1 MHNDRTAGYTGYHL
15 ISNLT
20 PLRPGTLLVMLCMAL
35 LIPSVLSAQT
45 QQRLKLFIDCNCDR
59 NYLVQ
64 EITYLD
70 HVRDQG
76 QANIQLFIFDIW
88 TGAGGRS
95 FTLDFTGR
103 DQFEGITQ
111 ELKFESN
118 PNMTNAEVREGLL
131 KTVNQ
136 GLLHYLVQSE
146 LAEHI
151 NFEVSL
157 PETEGNAAT
166 DPAEA
171 EDPWDYWIFEVSGNG
186 RLYKESTREE
196 FSVDLGVDIDRV
208 TDTWRVRID
217 GQVSHAENQFE
228 SDDEMLVSVRKWKF
242 LSGSI
247 VKSITDHWSTGVFSG
262 IRQSTFNNI
271 AQAYNFHPAVEYNI
285 FPYEEVLRREIT
297 FAYRIG
303 FQHQQYFERTI
314 FGQIEENLLNHALD
328 IQLRFRQPWGDIFT
342 TLQASS
348 FLHDMSK
355 NRVELDN
362 WVAVR
367 LYEGLALR
375 FSANFD
381 LVSDQINLPEGDTS
395 VEDILLQQRQIAT
408 DFAASTGLGLSYTFG
423 STLNNIVNTRL

>member
-1 MHNDRTAGYTGYHL
+1 MHNDRTVAMTRTFKIFGNGSL
-15 ISNLT
+15 KPNALWLT
-20 PLRPGTLLVMLCMAL
+20 LCLAFV
-35 LIPSVLSAQT
+35 IPSILPAQS
-45 QQRLKLFIDCNCDR
+45 QERLKLFIDCNCDR

-95 FTLDFTGR
+95 FTLNFQGQR
-103 DQFEGITQ
+103 QFEGLEQ

-118 PNMTNAEVREGLL
+118 PNMTNAEIRDGLL
-131 KTVNQ
+131 KVVNQ
-136 GLLHYLVQSE
+136 GLLYYLVNSDY
-146 LAEHI
+146 ASHI
-151 NFEVSL
+151 DFQVNLPEVSD
-157 PETEGNAAT
+157 TAVI
-166 DPAEA
+166 AEA
-171 EDPWDYWIFEVSGNG
+171 EEDPWDYWIFEVSGNG
-186 RLYKESTREE
+186 RFYKEATRED
-196 FSVDLGVDIDRV
+196 FSVDLGVDVDRV
-208 TDTWRVRID
+208 TEDWRVRID
-217 GQVSHAENQFE
+217 GRISHAENQFE
-228 SDDEMLVSVRKWKF
+228 SEDETLVSLRKWKF
-242 LSGSI
+242 LSGSV

-262 IRQSTFNNI
+262 VRQSTFNNI
-271 AQAYNFHPAVEYNI
+271 AQAYNFHPAVEYSI

-314 FGQIEENLLNHALD
+314 FGQIEENLLNHSLD

-355 NRVELDN
+355 NRVEFDN

-423 STLNNIVNTRL
+423 STLNNTVNTRL

>member
-1 MHNDRTAGYTGYHL
+1 MQDNRTAETTHIFKIFGRAYPKP
-15 ISNLT
+15 NF
-20 PLRPGTLLVMLCMAL
+20 LLAL
-35 LIPSVLSAQT
+35 LCLAFVIPSVLPGQSQD
-45 QQRLKLFIDCNCDR
+45 RLKLFIDCNCDR

-95 FTLDFTGR
+95 FTLNFKG
-103 DQFEGITQ
+103 QGAFEGLEQ

-118 PNMTNAEVREGLL
+118 PNMTNSEVRDGLL
-131 KTVNQ
+131 RTVNQ
-136 GLLHYLVQSE
+136 GLLHYLVNSE
-146 LAEHI
+146 LASHI
-151 NFEVSL
+151 DFQVNV
-157 PETEGNAAT
+157 PEGTGTAG
-166 DPAEA
+166 AE
-171 EDPWDYWIFEVSGNG
+171 ENKDPWNYWIFEVSGNG
-186 RLYKESTREE
+186 RLYKESSREE

-208 TDTWRVRID
+208 TDAWRVRID

-228 SDDEMLVSVRKWKF
+228 SDDEMLVSVRKWKV

-271 AQAYNFHPAVEYNI
+271 AQAYNFHPALEYNI

-303 FQHQQYFERTI
+303 FQHQQYFERTV
-314 FGQIEENLLNHALD
+314 FGQIEENLLNHSLD

-355 NRVELDN
+355 NRVEFDN
-362 WVAVR
+362 WIAVR

>member
-1 MHNDRTAGYTGYHL
+1 MHNDRTAGYTGYHP
-15 ISNLT
+15 ISTLT
-20 PLRPGTLLVMLCMAL
+20 PSKPGILLVMLSMAFA
-35 LIPSVLSAQT
+35 IPSVLLAQT
-45 QQRLKLFIDCNCDR
+45 QERLKLFIDCNCDR

-95 FTLDFTGR
+95 FTLNFKG
-103 DQFEGITQ
+103 QGAFEGLEQ

-118 PNMTNAEVREGLL
+118 PNMTNAEIRDGLL

-136 GLLHYLVQSE
+136 GLLYYLVNSDY
-146 LAEHI
+146 ASHI
-151 NFEVSL
+151 DFQVNL
-157 PETEGNAAT
+157 PEVGDTTSLE
-166 DPAEA
+166 EE
-171 EDPWDYWIFEVSGNG
+171 EDPWDYWIFEVAGNG
-186 RLYKESTREE
+186 SIYKEATRRD
-196 FSVDLGVDIDRV
+196 FRVDLGVDIDRV
-208 TDTWRVRID
+208 TEEWRVRIN
-217 GQVSHAENQFE
+217 GLIRHSENQFE
-228 SDDEMLVSVRKWKF
+228 SDDEALVSVRKRQF
-242 LSGSI
+242 LSGSV
-247 VKSITDHWSTGVFSG
+247 VKSITEHWSTGVFSSV
-262 IRQSTFNNI
+262 RQNTFTNI
-271 AQAYNFHPAVEYNI
+271 AQAYNFHPALEYSI

-314 FGQIEENLLNHALD
+314 YGHYEENLMNHSLD
-328 IQLRFRQPWGDIFT
+328 VQLRFRQPWGDIFT

-362 WVAVR
+362 WIAVR

-375 FSANFD
+375 LSANFD
-381 LVSDQINLPEGDTS
+381 LVSDQINLPQGDTS

>member
-1 MHNDRTAGYTGYHL
+1 MHSDSTDA
-15 ISNLT
+15 
-20 PLRPGTLLVMLCMAL
+20 VKDL
-35 LIPSVLSAQT
+35 LIPQNGYSKPLGIIIMFCLVLLAPFVLSGQT
-45 QQRLKLFIDCNCDR
+45 QDRLKLFIDCNCDR
-59 NYLVQ
+59 NYLRQ
-64 EITYLD
+64 EISYLD

-95 FTLDFTGR
+95 FTLDFKGKGP
-103 DQFEGITQ
+103 FEGLEQ

-136 GLLHYLVQSE
+136 GLLYYLVNSE
-146 LAEHI
+146 LASHI
-151 NFEVSL
+151 DFKVNL
-157 PETEGNAAT
+157 PDGQDTTAIAEEG
-166 DPAEA
+166 
-171 EDPWDYWIFEVSGNG
+171 DPWDYWIFEVSGNG
-186 RLYKESTREE
+186 RLYKEATREE

-208 TDTWRVRID
+208 TEEWRVRVN
-217 GQVSHAENQFE
+217 GQISHSENQFE
-228 SDDEMLVSVRKWKF
+228 SDEEMLVSVRKWKF

-262 IRQSTFNNI
+262 VRQSTFNNI
-271 AQAYNFHPAVEYNI
+271 ARAYNFHPAVEYNI

-314 FGQIEENLLNHALD
+314 LGQIEENLLNHSLD
-328 IQLRFRQPWGDIFT
+328 VQLRFRQSWGDIFT

>member
-1 MHNDRTAGYTGYHL
+1 MHNDRTAGYTGYHP
-15 ISNLT
+15 ISTLT
-20 PLRPGTLLVMLCMAL
+20 PSKPGILLVMLSMAFA
-35 LIPSVLSAQT
+35 IPSVLLAQT
-45 QQRLKLFIDCNCDR
+45 QERLKLFIDCNCDR

-95 FTLDFTGR
+95 FTLNFKG
-103 DQFEGITQ
+103 QGSFEGLEQ

-118 PNMTNAEVREGLL
+118 PNMTNSEVRDGLL
-131 KTVNQ
+131 RTVNQ
-136 GLLHYLVQSE
+136 GLLHYLVNSE
-146 LAEHI
+146 LASHI
-151 NFEVSL
+151 DFQVNV
-157 PETEGNAAT
+157 PEGTGTAG
-166 DPAEA
+166 AE
-171 EDPWDYWIFEVSGNG
+171 ENKDPWDYWIFEVSGNG
-186 RLYKESTREE
+186 RLYKESSREE

-208 TDTWRVRID
+208 TDAWRVRID

-228 SDDEMLVSVRKWKF
+228 SDDEMLVSVRKWKV

-271 AQAYNFHPAVEYNI
+271 AQAYNFHPALEYNI

-303 FQHQQYFERTI
+303 FQHQQYFERTV
-314 FGQIEENLLNHALD
+314 FGQIEENLLNHSLD

-355 NRVELDN
+355 NRVEFDN
-362 WVAVR
+362 WIAVR

>member
-1 MHNDRTAGYTGYHL
+1 MHNDRTVAMTHIFKIFGSAYL
-15 ISNLT
+15 KPNALWV
-20 PLRPGTLLVMLCMAL
+20 TLCLAFA
-35 LIPSVLSAQT
+35 IPSILPGQSQE
-45 QQRLKLFIDCNCDR
+45 RLKLFIDCNCDR

-166 DPAEA
+166 DPAKA

-242 LSGSI
+242 LSGSV

-262 IRQSTFNNI
+262 VRQSTFNNI
-271 AQAYNFHPAVEYNI
+271 AQAYNFHPALEYNI